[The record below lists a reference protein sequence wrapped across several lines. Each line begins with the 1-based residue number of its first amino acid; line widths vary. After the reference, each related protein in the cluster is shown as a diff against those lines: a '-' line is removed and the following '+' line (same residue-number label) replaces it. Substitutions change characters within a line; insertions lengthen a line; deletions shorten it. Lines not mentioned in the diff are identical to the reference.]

1 MSREKK
7 RSNSVGFIIG
17 IAFSLMSNSDGK
29 KKALQDTTRLQASAL
44 SDDIGKA
51 NNESTTEKWYQNTA
65 EAVLL
70 KVDSTPAGLA
80 TDEAQSRLAR
90 NGPNALRET
99 KGISPLSIFFRQ
111 FQSLLV
117 WILIAAGFVSGFVGD
132 TVDTVAIF
140 AIGALNAIM
149 GFYQEWT
156 AERSIAALKKMT
168 APQAKVARDG
178 TIVMI
183 PAVEIVSGD
192 VVHLEAGDIVPA
204 DARLLSVAALKCMES
219 ALTGESEPTTK
230 TMAIPQENELPI
242 GDRNNLVFMGTH
254 VAAGAGQA
262 VVVATGMQTE
272 LGQIAEL
279 LQQSDP
285 RKLTALQL
293 QLDTLGRVL
302 IIATVGIIALLFVVG
317 LQRGVPSLE
326 LFMSSISLAVAAVPE
341 GLPTVV
347 TVALSLGVHRMARRR
362 ALVRKL
368 SAVETLGATSVICTD
383 KTGTLTA
390 GEMTVKTLYVASQ
403 EYQVTGQGYATDGQ
417 VQLEGKT
424 VSIQSDEGLRQLS
437 SILVGCN
444 SAHLVQKENLWQAV
458 GDPTELALLIA
469 GMKAGVSQAQ
479 LELDAPKHAE
489 LPFDSDRKRS
499 SVLRSM
505 PDGSLRSFTNGAPGE
520 LLQQSSKMYHPNGN
534 VDLTDE
540 LRASILS
547 VTSKM
552 ASQALRVLG
561 SAYRDLPSNAMQ
573 AINSDVLNSAELEP
587 QSIERDMVFVGLA
600 GMYDPPR
607 PEAMDA
613 LSRCRDAGIRVIMIT
628 GDHPETAVAI
638 AKELKLDSQV
648 AAATG
653 AELDRMSDTELTER
667 SQSISVY
674 ARVTAK
680 NKLRIVRELQRNGDV
695 VAMTGDG
702 VNDAPAIQG
711 ADIGIAM
718 GKAGTEV
725 TKQAADIII
734 TDDNFATIV
743 AAIEEGR
750 GIYENI
756 RKTLQ
761 YLLAG
766 NTGELLLMLTCV
778 VIGLPA
784 PLMPI
789 HLLWIN
795 LVTDGLPALCLAT
808 DNNHSDSMKRGPRNA
823 AEQLTNANFVWTM
836 LITGVLT
843 AGVTLIVFVYT
854 LRVSDIEHARAS
866 AFTVLVFAELM
877 RALGARSSHQPIWKI
892 KPIVNRYL
900 VAVIGASI
908 AMQVVSLQIPILGS
922 FLKTPS
928 TTLESC
934 LVLFAV
940 GCIPM
945 LVLEMM
951 KMVLPTKKEASSNEA
966 PAA

>member
-1 MSREKK
+1 MRWAAKK
-7 RSNSVGFIIG
+7 SGPMALAFFIG
-17 IAFSLMSNSDGK
+17 IAFSSMGNSDSK
-29 KKALQDTTRLQASAL
+29 KKALQDTARLQTSAQ

-51 NNESTTEKWYQNTA
+51 NNERATEQWYQDTA
-65 EAVLL
+65 EAVLHR
-70 KVDSTPAGLA
+70 VDSTPAGLS
-80 TDEAQSRLAR
+80 TDEAQSRLSK

-99 KGISPLSIFFRQ
+99 KGISPWSIFLRQ

-117 WILIAAGFVSGFVGD
+117 WILLAAGFVSGFVGD

-140 AIGALNAIM
+140 AIVALNAIM

-168 APQAKVARDG
+168 APQAKVARGG

-183 PAVEIVSGD
+183 PAIEIVSGD
-192 VVHLEAGDIVPA
+192 VVYLEAGDIVAA

-230 TMAIPQENELPI
+230 TMAIPQENDLPI
-242 GDRNNLVFMGTH
+242 GDRNNLVFMGTQ

-272 LGQIAEL
+272 LGKIAEL
-279 LQQSDP
+279 LQQAEP
-285 RKLTALQL
+285 RKSTALQL
-293 QLDTLGRVL
+293 QLDTLGRLL

-347 TVALSLGVHRMARRR
+347 TVALALGVHRMARRR

-368 SAVETLGATSVICTD
+368 SAVETLGSTSVICTD

-390 GEMTVKTLYVASQ
+390 GQMTVRTLYVAGK

-424 VSIQSDEGLRQLS
+424 VSIQSDAGLRQLS
-437 SILVGCN
+437 FILVGCN

-458 GDPTELALLIA
+458 GNPTELALLIA
-469 GMKAGVSQAQ
+469 GMKAGLSQAQ

-489 LPFDSDRKRS
+489 LPFESDRKRG

-505 PDGSLRSFTNGAPGE
+505 PDGLLRSFTNGAPGG
-520 LLQQSSKMYHPNGN
+520 LLQQSSKLYHPNGN

-540 LRASILS
+540 LRASILG

-561 SAYRDLPSNAMQ
+561 SAYRDLPS
-573 AINSDVLNSAELEP
+573 DVHEKLEPGELDP

-607 PEAMDA
+607 PEAMGA
-613 LSRCRDAGIRVIMIT
+613 LARCRGAGIRVIMIT

-648 AAATG
+648 AAVTG
-653 AELDRMSDTELTER
+653 AELDRMSDAELTER
-667 SQSISVY
+667 SRNSSVY

-680 NKLRIVRELQRNGDV
+680 NKLRIVRELQRSGDI

-725 TKQAADIII
+725 TKQASDIII

-766 NTGELLLMLTCV
+766 NTGELLLMLICV
-778 VIGLPA
+778 IIGLPA

-808 DNNHSDSMKRGPRNA
+808 DNNHSDSMKCGPRKA
-823 AEQLTNANFVWTM
+823 GEQLTNASFVWTM
-836 LITGVLT
+836 IVTGFLT
-843 AGVTLIVFVYT
+843 AGVTLVVFVDT
-854 LRVSDIEHARAS
+854 LRTSDIEHARAS

-877 RALGARSSHQPIWKI
+877 RALGARSSHLPVWKI
-892 KPIVNRYL
+892 KPIVNWYL
-900 VAVIGASI
+900 FALICASI
-908 AMQVVSLQIPILGS
+908 ATQLLSLQTPMLGS
-922 FLKTPS
+922 FLKTPYA
-928 TTLESC
+928 TPESC

-945 LVLEMM
+945 LVLEMTKVM
-951 KMVLPTKKEASSNEA
+951 LPSKHASSNEVLGA
-966 PAA
+966 

>member
-1 MSREKK
+1 MRWAAKK
-7 RSNSVGFIIG
+7 SGPMALAFFIG
-17 IAFSLMSNSDGK
+17 IAFSSMGK
-29 KKALQDTTRLQASAL
+29 SVGRNKALQDTTRLEASTHTA
-44 SDDIGKA
+44 DRDRPTA
-51 NNESTTEKWYQNTA
+51 ESTAEKWYHDTA
-65 EAVLL
+65 EAVLH
-70 KVDSTPAGLA
+70 KVGSIPTGLA
-80 TDEAQSRLAR
+80 VDEAQTRLTK

-99 KGISPLSIFFRQ
+99 KGISPWSIFLRQ

-140 AIGALNAIM
+140 AIVALNAIM

-168 APQAKVARDG
+168 APQAKVSRGGMIAL
-178 TIVMI
+178 I
-183 PAVEIVSGD
+183 PAVEIVFGD
-192 VVHLEAGDIVPA
+192 VIHLEAGDIVPA
-204 DARLLSVAALKCMES
+204 DARLLNVAALKCMES

-230 TMAIPQENELPI
+230 TMAVPLENELPI
-242 GDRNNLVFMGTH
+242 GDRNNLVFMGTQ

-262 VVVATGMQTE
+262 VVVATGMHTE

-279 LQQSDP
+279 LQQTEP
-285 RKLTALQL
+285 RKSTALQL
-293 QLDTLGRVL
+293 QLDYLGRVL
-302 IIATVGIIALLFVVG
+302 IIATVAIIALLFAVG
-317 LQRGVPSLE
+317 LQRGVQTLE

-390 GEMTVKTLYVASQ
+390 GQMTVRTLYVAGK

-424 VSIQSDEGLRQLS
+424 VSIQSDAGLRQLS

-444 SAHLVQKENLWQAV
+444 TSHLVQKENLWQAV

-469 GMKAGVSQAQ
+469 GMKAGLSQTQ
-479 LELDAPKHAE
+479 VELNAPKHAE
-489 LPFDSDRKRS
+489 FPFESDRKRG

-505 PDGSLRSFTNGAPGE
+505 PNGLLRSFTNGAPGG
-520 LLQQSSKMYHPNGN
+520 LLQQSSKLYHPDGN
-534 VDLTDE
+534 VDLTED
-540 LRASILS
+540 LRASILR
-547 VTSKM
+547 VTSTM
-552 ASQALRVLG
+552 ANQALRVLG
-561 SAYRDLPSNAMQ
+561 SAYRDLPS
-573 AINSDVLNSAELEP
+573 DVQGKLESGELDP

-613 LSRCRDAGIRVIMIT
+613 LARCRGAGIRVIMIT

-648 AAATG
+648 AAVTG
-653 AELDRMSDTELTER
+653 AELDRISDAELTDR
-667 SQSISVY
+667 SRNISVY

-680 NKLRIVRELQRNGDV
+680 NKLRIVRELQRSGDV

-766 NTGELLLMLTCV
+766 NIGELLLMLICV

-808 DNNHSDSMKRGPRNA
+808 DNNHSDSMTRGPRKA
-823 AEQLTNANFVWTM
+823 SEKLTNASFVWTM
-836 LITGVLT
+836 LITGFLT
-843 AGVTLIVFVYT
+843 AGVTLVVFVYT
-854 LRVSDIEHARAS
+854 LRISDIEHARAS

-877 RALGARSSHQPIWKI
+877 RALGARSSHLPVWKI
-892 KPIVNRYL
+892 KPIVNWYL
-900 VAVIGASI
+900 FAVICASI
-908 AMQVVSLQIPILGS
+908 AMQLLSLQIPMLGS
-922 FLKTPS
+922 FLKTPYA
-928 TTLESC
+928 TPESC

-945 LVLEMM
+945 LVLEMTKVM
-951 KMVLPTKKEASSNEA
+951 LPSKHASSNKVPGA
-966 PAA
+966 

>member
-1 MSREKK
+1 
-7 RSNSVGFIIG
+7 
-17 IAFSLMSNSDGK
+17 MSNSDGK
-29 KKALQDTTRLQASAL
+29 KKALQDTTRLQTSAQ

-51 NNESTTEKWYQNTA
+51 NNESMTEQWYQDTV
-65 EAVLL
+65 EAVLHR
-70 KVDSTPAGLA
+70 VDSTPVGLA
-80 TDEAQSRLAR
+80 TDEAQFRLAK

-99 KGISPLSIFFRQ
+99 KGISPLSIFLRQ

-117 WILIAAGFVSGFVGD
+117 WILIAAGIVSGFVGD

-140 AIGALNAIM
+140 AIVALNAIM

-168 APQAKVARDG
+168 APQAKVARGG

-183 PAVEIVSGD
+183 PAIEIVSGD

-204 DARLLSVAALKCMES
+204 DARLLSLASLKCMES

-230 TMAIPQENELPI
+230 TLDVPQENELPI
-242 GDRNNLVFMGTH
+242 GDRNNLVFMGTQ

-279 LQQSDP
+279 LQQAEP
-285 RKLTALQL
+285 RKSTALQL

-302 IIATVGIIALLFVVG
+302 IIATVAIIALLFVVG

-390 GEMTVKTLYVASQ
+390 GEMTVKTLYVASK

-417 VQLEGKT
+417 VQLEGRT
-424 VSIQSDEGLRQLS
+424 VSIQSDAGLRQLS
-437 SILVGCN
+437 SVLVGCN
-444 SAHLVQKENLWQAV
+444 SAHLVQKKNLWQAV

-469 GMKAGVSQAQ
+469 GMKAGLSQAQ

-505 PDGSLRSFTNGAPGE
+505 PDGLLRSFTNGAPGG
-520 LLQQSSKMYHPNGN
+520 LLQRSSKMYRPDGN

-540 LRASILS
+540 LRASILGA
-547 VTSKM
+547 TSIM

-561 SAYRDLPSNAMQ
+561 SAYRDLPNNTLDDLDSG
-573 AINSDVLNSAELEP
+573 ELDP

-648 AAATG
+648 AAVTG
-653 AELDRMSDTELTER
+653 AELDRMSDTELTDR
-667 SQSISVY
+667 SKSISVY

-680 NKLRIVRELQRNGDV
+680 NKLRIVRELQRGGEV

-766 NTGELLLMLTCV
+766 NTSELLLMLTCV

-823 AEQLTNANFVWTM
+823 AEKLTNASFVWSM

-843 AGVTLIVFVYT
+843 AGVTLVVFVYT
-854 LRVSDIEHARAS
+854 LRISDIEHARAS

-892 KPIVNRYL
+892 IPIVNWYL
-900 VAVIGASI
+900 VVVIGASI
-908 AMQVVSLQIPILGS
+908 AMQVASLQIPMLGS

-928 TTLESC
+928 TTPESC

-945 LVLEMM
+945 LVLEMT
-951 KMVLPTKKEASSNEA
+951 KMLLPSKQASSNEA
-966 PAA
+966 TGA

>member
-1 MSREKK
+1 M
-7 RSNSVGFIIG
+7 SNSVGK
-17 IAFSLMSNSDGK
+17 N
-29 KKALQDTTRLQASAL
+29 KALQEHARLPSSTHL
-44 SDDIGKA
+44 VDRDEMT
-51 NNESTTEKWYQNTA
+51 NESIAERWYHDTA
-65 EAVLL
+65 DAVLL
-70 KVDSTPAGLA
+70 KVDSTPTGLA
-80 TDEAQSRLAR
+80 VEEAQSRLNK

-99 KGISPLSIFFRQ
+99 KGVSPWSIFLRQ

-117 WILIAAGFVSGFVGD
+117 WILIAAGIVSGFVGD
-132 TVDTVAIF
+132 TVDTLAIF
-140 AIGALNAIM
+140 AIVALNAIM

-168 APQAKVARDG
+168 APQAKVSRGGA
-178 TIVMI
+178 IVLI
-183 PAVEIVSGD
+183 PANEIVSGD
-192 VVHLEAGDIVPA
+192 VIHLEAGDIVAA

-219 ALTGESEPTTK
+219 ALTGESEPSTK

-242 GDRNNLVFMGTH
+242 GDRNNLVFMGTQ

-279 LQQSDP
+279 LQQAEP
-285 RKLTALQL
+285 RKSTALQL

-302 IIATVGIIALLFVVG
+302 IIATVGIIVLLFAVG

-368 SAVETLGATSVICTD
+368 SAVETLGATSVVCTD

-469 GMKAGVSQAQ
+469 GMKAGLGQAQ

-505 PDGSLRSFTNGAPGE
+505 PDGALRSFTNGAPGG
-520 LLQQSSKMYHPNGN
+520 LLQQSSKMYHPDGN

-540 LRASILS
+540 LRASILG

-573 AINSDVLNSAELEP
+573 AINSGELNSGELEP

-648 AAATG
+648 AAVTG
-653 AELDRMSDTELTER
+653 AELDRMSDMELTER

-680 NKLRIVRELQRNGDV
+680 NKLRIVRELQRSGDV

-808 DNNHSDSMKRGPRNA
+808 DNNHSDSMKRGPRKA
-823 AEQLTNANFVWTM
+823 AEQLTNASFVWTM

-843 AGVTLIVFVYT
+843 AGVTLVVFVYT
-854 LRVSDIEHARAS
+854 LQVSDIEHARAS

-892 KPIVNRYL
+892 KPIVNWYL
-900 VAVIGASI
+900 VVVIGASI
-908 AMQVVSLQIPILGS
+908 AMQVASLQIPMLGS

-928 TTLESC
+928 TTPESC

-940 GCIPM
+940 GCIPT
-945 LVLEMM
+945 LVLEMT
-951 KMVLPTKKEASSNEA
+951 KMLLPSKQASFNEA